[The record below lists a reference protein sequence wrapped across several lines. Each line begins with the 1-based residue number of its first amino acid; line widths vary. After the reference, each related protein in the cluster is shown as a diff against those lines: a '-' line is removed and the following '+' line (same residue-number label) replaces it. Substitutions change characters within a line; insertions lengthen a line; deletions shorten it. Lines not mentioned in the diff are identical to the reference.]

1 MTVERYSPQ
10 TIAYFSMEVALESSL
25 PTYSG
30 GLGVLAGDMLRSA
43 ADLGLSMV
51 GITLLHR
58 QGYFSQRLDAEG
70 RQYEEPA
77 TWPVDQFLH
86 LTDTTC
92 QVEIEG
98 RQVTVAAWRYLITGA
113 SGTVVPVLLLDT
125 DLPCND
131 PYDRTLTDELYG
143 GDQRYRLCQ
152 EIILGVGGVRIL
164 RAMGYATLSRF
175 HMNEGHAAMLALELF
190 VEQLKQTPERQQD
203 AVDLVKRLCV
213 FTTHTPIPAGHDQFP
228 FDLAQHI
235 LSADQWEALQTLM
248 QVLGCCKGSLHMTCV
263 GLHLSNYVNGVTKR
277 HSEVS
282 RTMFPNLAI
291 GSITNGVHSATWTAP
306 AFRVLYDSYI
316 ANWREDSF
324 LLRYALGIP
333 LDAIRQ
339 AHDEAKQFLIHEVN
353 RSAHAAFD
361 QHTFTI
367 GFARRATSYK
377 RAGLLFYDPERLRR
391 ISVQHGPLQVIFS
404 GKAHPKDYEGK
415 ALIQKI
421 FHWAKELAPE
431 VRIAYLPNYNMELGL
446 LLTSGADLWLNTPQP
461 PHEASGTSGMKA
473 AHNGVPSLSVL
484 DGWWLEVPAE
494 GVTGWAIGS
503 RENGTVFERQD
514 DKDAEQLYCK
524 LEEAILP
531 LYYGD
536 APRWTELMRYTIALN
551 ASFFNTHRMVQ
562 EYVTHAYRDR

>member
-1 MTVERYSPQ
+1 MKVERLAPQ
-10 TIAYFSMEVALESSL
+10 TIAYFSMEVALESPL

-43 ADLGLSMV
+43 ADIGLSMV
-51 GITLLHR
+51 GVTLLYR
-58 QGYFSQRLDAEG
+58 KGYFAQRLDDEG

-86 LTDTTC
+86 LTDSTC

-98 RQVTVAAWRYLITGA
+98 RQVTVRAWQYLITGA

-131 PYDRTLTDELYG
+131 PYDRTLTDHLYG

-152 EIILGVGGVRIL
+152 EVILGVGGVRML
-164 RAMGYATLSRF
+164 RAMGYTRVFRF
-175 HMNEGHAAMLALELF
+175 HMNEGHAALLALELF
-190 VEQLKQTPERQQD
+190 TEELKQTPQQRED
-203 AVDLVKRLCV
+203 AIDLVKRLCV
-213 FTTHTPIPAGHDQFP
+213 FTTHTPLPAGHDEFP
-228 FDLAQHI
+228 LDLTQRV
-235 LSADQWEALQTLM
+235 LSGAHWEALQALA
-248 QVLGCCKGSLHMTCV
+248 CCNGSLNMT
-263 GLHLSNYVNGVTKR
+263 GLGLYLSNYVNGVTKR

-282 RTMFPNLAI
+282 RTLFPDLAI

-306 AFRVLYDSYI
+306 AFRALHDRYTPD
-316 ANWREDSF
+316 WREDSF

-339 AHDEAKQFLIHEVN
+339 AHDEAKQLLINEVN
-353 RSAHAAFD
+353 RTANAAFD
-361 QHTFTI
+361 QHAFTI

-377 RAGLLFYDPERLRR
+377 RPDLLFYDPERLRR
-391 ISVQHGPLQVIFS
+391 VSVQHGPLQVIFS
-404 GKAHPKDYEGK
+404 GKAHPKDEEGK

-421 FHWAKELAPE
+421 FRWAKELAPE
-431 VRIAYLPNYNMELGL
+431 VKVAYLSNYNMELGL

-461 PHEASGTSGMKA
+461 PYEASGTSGMKA

-494 GVTGWAIGS
+494 GVTGWSIGS
-503 RENGTVFERQD
+503 RDNGTVFERRD
-514 DKDAEQLYCK
+514 DKDAEELYCK
-524 LEEAILP
+524 LEETILP

-536 APRWTELMRYTIALN
+536 PNRWAELMRFTIALN
-551 ASFFNTHRMVQ
+551 ASFFNTDRMIH
-562 EYVTHAYRDR
+562 EYVTHACRER